1 MTEELI
7 WRRAVSLAQ
16 KGCLTCAPNPMV
28 GAVIVKGGKIIGEGY
43 HKTAGCDHAEIR
55 AIKDAKRKGH
65 DVKGAVIYVT
75 LEPCSTYGRTPPC
88 TKALIENKFAAVKIG
103 TIDPNPKH
111 AGRAVRILK
120 DAGLKVTAAERSD
133 CRELNEAFNAR
144 MEKGRPF
151 IHLKWAM
158 SLDGKL
164 AAESGDAKWIS
175 NEKSRREAHKLRAK
189 YNAVLVGSK
198 TVVAD
203 DPSLSIRLTKKERQ
217 PYKIVLDSEA
227 KLSYDGK
234 LTKNTPS
241 EKIIIAVSQKAKADK
256 IKKLRERGFT
266 VIKTKGERVS
276 LIELLKELAKLG
288 VSGVLVEGGSE
299 TLTSFLKAKLADK
312 LTVFIAPKIL
322 GGKRS
327 PVLEALCKTP
337 EKSPKIA
344 WTAVKKFDGDLMLEG
359 KING

>member
-28 GAVIVKGGKIIGEGY
+28 GAVIMRGNKIIGEGY
-43 HKTAGCDHAEIR
+43 HQIAGQDHAEIR

-65 DVKGAVIYVT
+65 DVKGATIYVT
-75 LEPCSTYGRTPPC
+75 LEPCSTYGKTPPC
-88 TKALIENKFAAVKIG
+88 TDALIKNQLGEVKIG
-103 TIDPNPKH
+103 TLDPNPAH
-111 AGRAVRILK
+111 RGRAVEILK
-120 DAGLKVTAAERSD
+120 KAGIKVSVENIEE
-133 CRELNEAFNAR
+133 CRDLNEAFNFR

-151 IHLKWAM
+151 VHLKWAM
-158 SLDGKL
+158 SADGKI
-164 AAESGDAKWIS
+164 ACESGDAKWIS

-288 VSGVLVEGGSE
+288 VSSVLVEGGSE

-337 EKSPKIA
+337 EKSPRIA

-359 KING
+359 NINA

>member
-55 AIKDAKRKGH
+55 AIKDAKKKGH
-65 DVKGAVIYVT
+65 DVKGATIYVT
-75 LEPCSTYGRTPPC
+75 LEPCSTYGKTPPC
-88 TKALIENKFAAVKIG
+88 TDALIKNQLGEVKIG

-111 AGRAVRILK
+111 AGRAVKILT
-120 DAGLKVTAAERSD
+120 DAGIKVTVADRAD
-133 CRELNEAFNAR
+133 CRELNEVFNAR

-175 NEKSRREAHKLRAK
+175 NEKSRYEAHKLRAK

-198 TVVAD
+198 TVIAD
-203 DPSLSIRLTKKERQ
+203 DPSLSIRLSKKERQ
-217 PYKIVLDSEA
+217 PFKIVLDSEA
-227 KLSYDGK
+227 KLSYNGR

-241 EKIIIAVSQKAKADK
+241 EKIIIAVSQKAKADR
-256 IKKLRERGFT
+256 IKKLKERGFT

-276 LIELLKELAKLG
+276 LKELLKALAKLG
-288 VSGVLVEGGSE
+288 ISGILVEGGSE
-299 TLTSFLKAKLADK
+299 TLTSFLKAKLADRI
-312 LTVFIAPKIL
+312 TVFIAPKLL
-322 GGKRS
+322 GGTRS
-327 PVLEALCKTP
+327 PITQSLCQTP
-337 EKSPKIA
+337 KKSPKIV
-344 WTAVKKFDGDLMLEG
+344 WTTIKKFDDDFMLEG
-359 KING
+359 EL